1 MAWDF
6 EEEKPGLNLHPQK
19 KNPVKDFSEI
29 DRTKTCEVIRR
40 TLSGSYE
47 VIEDERAGQANAG

>member
-19 KNPVKDFSEI
+19 KNPVKAFREI
-29 DRTKTCEVIRR
+29 DRMGLRREVIRLLCGYR
-40 TLSGSYE
+40 
-47 VIEDERAGQANAG
+47 

>member
-19 KNPVKDFSEI
+19 KNPVKAFREI
-29 DRTKTCEVIRR
+29 DRIKTCEVIRT

-47 VIEDERAGQANAG
+47 VIKDERAGQC